1 MMATIIDSIK
11 IMYTMILLTITMKNL
26 ALTNTIE
33 ATMKMFDFV

>member
-26 ALTNTIE
+26 DLANTIE